1 MIAVPAA
8 PAFTLAPP
16 APVAELKPLSAD
28 RFYLK
33 LTISATVHR
42 NLLAAQA
49 LLRHR
54 IPSGDLD
61 AVLGRALDALLR
73 DLRRGKF
80 GDTAAPRTTVPPPQ
94 PGSRHIPSAV
104 KREVAARD
112 GHQCS
117 FVAPDG
123 HRCQERAFLELDHT
137 TLFCRGGAS
146 DAASVRLLCA
156 AHNRHAAAQ
165 ELGESFV
172 RQKIA
177 EARAGS

>member
-1 MIAVPAA
+1 MHD
-8 PAFTLAPP
+8 
-16 APVAELKPLSAD
+16 K
-28 RFYLK
+28 
-33 LTISATVHR
+33 
-42 NLLAAQA
+42 LLAAQS

-61 AVLGRALDALLR
+61 AVLERALDALLN

-80 GDTAAPRTTVPPPQ
+80 GETAAPRATVAPPK
-94 PGSRHIPSAV
+94 PGSRHVPSAV

-146 DAASVRLLCA
+146 DAASMRILCA
-156 AHNRHAAAQ
+156 SHKRHAAAL
-165 ELGESFV
+165 ELGASFV
-172 RQKIA
+172 ERKIA
-177 EARAGS
+177 EARTGS